1 MKKPSFKKILSKMG
15 KKNIAIMGHMG
26 SGKSVLGKKIAI
38 FFSINHIDTDKK
50 IELRENSSINEIFLS
65 KGEEYFRKQE
75 SKVILEIL
83 NNKKNVII
91 SLGGGSILNKEIRQA
106 LKKHSFSIFLDTKLT
121 VLNQRLK
128 RSKKRPLLKKGN
140 ILTTLKK
147 LDKERRKYYLNADLY
162 IENSLSLSN
171 TFATLIDKFSS
182 LDV

>member
-1 MKKPSFKKILSKMG
+1 
-15 KKNIAIMGHMG
+15 MGHMG

-91 SLGGGSILNKEIRQA
+91 SLGGGSIEVDDYIAKISIVGRGMRANAGVASKMFQA
-106 LKKHSFSIFLDTKLT
+106 LADNEINISMITTSEIKISVVIKKAEMQEAIKALHDAFD
-121 VLNQRLK
+121 
-128 RSKKRPLLKKGN
+128 
-140 ILTTLKK
+140 
-147 LDKERRKYYLNADLY
+147 LDKE
-162 IENSLSLSN
+162 
-171 TFATLIDKFSS
+171 
-182 LDV
+182 LDS

>member
-1 MKKPSFKKILSKMG
+1 MF
-15 KKNIAIMGHMG
+15 
-26 SGKSVLGKKIAI
+26 VL
-38 FFSINHIDTDKK
+38 FFITFNYDLGISNMD
-50 IELRENSSINEIFLS
+50 
-65 KGEEYFRKQE
+65 
-75 SKVILEIL
+75 
-83 NNKKNVII
+83 NKKNVII
-91 SLGGGSILNKEIRQA
+91 SLGGGSILNKEIREA
-106 LKKHSFSIFLDTKLT
+106 LKIHSFSIFLDTKLT

-147 LDKERRKYYLNADLY
+147 LDKERRKHYLNADLY